1 MVFDHVSFFRNGS
14 RLKESLPGIK
24 KDTEGYK
31 LLNLLERV
39 DFFIVLT
46 MIGGSLFL
54 RDLKITLGISIG
66 GFLMLVNFKLLKKIL
81 GKGFLNKKTMVFYG
95 LKFVGII
102 IAVIA
107 IVLIFNKWINPL
119 AFAIGTLSLFI
130 SFWVVGFK
138 NLRKE
143 KEI

>member
-1 MVFDHVSFFRNGS
+1 M
-14 RLKESLPGIK
+14 K
-24 KDTEGYK
+24 
-31 LLNLLERV
+31 
-39 DFFIVLT
+39 
-46 MIGGSLFL
+46 
-54 RDLKITLGISIG
+54 DLKIVLGISIG
-66 GFLMLVNFKLLKKIL
+66 GFLMLVNFKVLKKIL
-81 GKGFLNKKTMVFYG
+81 GSGFLNKKTMVFYG
-95 LKFVGII
+95 LKFLGII